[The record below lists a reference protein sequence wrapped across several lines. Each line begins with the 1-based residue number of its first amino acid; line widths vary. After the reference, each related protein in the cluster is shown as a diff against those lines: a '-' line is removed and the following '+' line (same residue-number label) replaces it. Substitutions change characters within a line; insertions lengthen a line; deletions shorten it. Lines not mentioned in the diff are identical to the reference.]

1 MTELAHPHDLV
12 TVPPQPDRQGVSMW
26 HWVDWIW
33 HVKGSVAIDP
43 AQSCDEAFD
52 RIEPLFH
59 QVGTTHERN
68 GSTLTF
74 SKKDPVAQD
83 KLATFESGVLR
94 IEREASGLMLNYRL
108 ASRMLLFCFLAPLM
122 FLAFAQVT
130 VLISKWEEPKTE
142 AATKEEKKEP
152 AVLPQHAIDKFL
164 GAPAPE
170 KPKKDD
176 KSKEEDKK
184 LKPTASYVFAGLF
197 AFLYIVGRVLEARLV
212 RGLFRK
218 TLQGV

>member
-1 MTELAHPHDLV
+1 MTELTHPHGITTL
-12 TVPPQPDRQGVSMW
+12 PPQPENKRVTLRQW
-26 HWVDWIW
+26 IERIW
-33 HVKGSVAIDP
+33 HVEGSLPIDP
-43 AQSCDEAFD
+43 AQSGDEALD
-52 RIEPLFH
+52 RLEPLFH
-59 QVGTTHERN
+59 QVGTSHERN
-68 GSTLTF
+68 GSILTF
-74 SKKDPVAQD
+74 RKKDPVAQD
-83 KLATFESGVLR
+83 RLATFENGVLH
-94 IEREASGLMLNYRL
+94 IERDESGMMLHYRL

-130 VLISKWEEPKTE
+130 ILISKWEEPSKG
-142 AATKEEKKEP
+142 AAAKEEKKEP
-152 AVLPQHAIDKFL
+152 AALPQHPIDKFL

-197 AFLYIVGRVLEARLV
+197 AFLYIVGRILEARLV
-212 RGLFRK
+212 RRLFRK

>member
-1 MTELAHPHDLV
+1 
-12 TVPPQPDRQGVSMW
+12 MW
-26 HWVDWIW
+26 QWIERIW
-33 HVKGSVAIDP
+33 HVEGRVAIDP

-52 RIEPLFH
+52 RLEPLFH

-74 SKKDPVAQD
+74 RKKDPIAQD
-83 KLATFESGVLR
+83 KLATFESGLLC
-94 IEREASGLMLNYRL
+94 IEREASGLVLNYRL

-130 VLISKWEEPKTE
+130 VLISKWEEPKKE
-142 AATKEEKKEP
+142 ATAKDEKKEP

-197 AFLYIVGRVLEARLV
+197 AFLYIVGRILEARLV